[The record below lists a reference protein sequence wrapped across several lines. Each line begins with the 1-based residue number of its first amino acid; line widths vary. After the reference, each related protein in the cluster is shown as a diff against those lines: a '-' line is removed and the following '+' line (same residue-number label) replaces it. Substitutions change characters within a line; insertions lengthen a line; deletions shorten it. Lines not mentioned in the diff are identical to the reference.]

1 MTKVTKRNRKK
12 TVATVA
18 GLAALLLMTGTFAW
32 TSISQQALNEKDGK
46 TEEGGRVHD
55 DYNKESGNKDIYA
68 ENYQTQNVI
77 VRIKLS
83 EYMEDNGNP
92 MVAGTVKTDKS
103 TWTPYTVPGSTNS
116 EAYRNYVTWDLG
128 GEKVFLPTFN
138 KVNTDKSVDASGDAI
153 DVIKKGQTA
162 AGTGEHV
169 DFTTGTEYDKTGAVV
184 TTPGTGNVAKA
195 TLTQKNAPIS
205 MADWLALPTADQKGD
220 FWVIDEDGWAYWA
233 NILAPGEST
242 SLLLSQ
248 LNWNKTALGDL
259 DDWYYGIDVLGEF
272 ATKSDVGKFATD
284 SAYGAPS
291 TNANQILDMLT
302 VEPVSLTVT
311 ASGVN
316 ADSNTIDA
324 GTSRQFTAT
333 TNTRATPQWSVEPAS
348 AGTIDKTGKLTIN
361 SNAVKGTKV
370 AINAKLGRTIG
381 SKELT
386 VTKMNGAVVGDT
398 IQFNGQDYIYLKDL
412 QDGNRLIMSKATIG
426 KTTTSITYN
435 GSALD
440 TLMKSHYE
448 GLSKTAKAE
457 VQPVQASFDVGAPK
471 DQREIGASGSIIFL
485 VTNPTP
491 DRAVVTKGGEK
502 KAFVLSVDELNDVS
516 GPGKVFETVT
526 SREALNASGE
536 ATNWWLRSP
545 GTDKLAW
552 GVHTGEKVGAFN
564 AYKVTDGNI
573 CEARPAFI
581 INR

>member
-12 TVATVA
+12 TAITVA
-18 GLAALLLMTGTFAW
+18 GLGALLLTTGTFAW
-32 TSISQQALNEKDGK
+32 TSISQQALNEKSGK
-46 TEEGGRVHD
+46 IEAGGRVHD

-83 EYMEDNGNP
+83 EYMEDNLTP

-103 TWTPYTVPGSTNS
+103 TWTPFTVPGSKNS

-138 KVNTDKSVDASGDAI
+138 KVETDKSVDASGDAI
-153 DVIKKGQTA
+153 DVLTNGQTA
-162 AGTGEHV
+162 PGTGEHI
-169 DFTTGTEYDKTGAVV
+169 DFTAGTEYNATGAVV
-184 TTPGTGNVAKA
+184 TTPGTGHVAKS
-195 TLTQKNAPIS
+195 TLTQSKAPLS
-205 MADWLALPTADQKGD
+205 MADWLALPAADQKGD

-248 LNWNKTALGDL
+248 LNWDQTALGDL

-302 VEPVSLTVT
+302 VEPVSLTIT

-333 TNTRATPQWSVEPAS
+333 AATRATTEWSVEPAS
-348 AGTIDKTGKLTIN
+348 AGTIDNTGKLTIN
-361 SNAVKGTKV
+361 RNAVKGTKV
-370 AINAKLGRTIG
+370 TINAKQGRNTG

-386 VTKMNGAVVGDT
+386 VTSMNGAVVGDT

-412 QDGNRLIMSKATIG
+412 QDGNRLIMSKATVG
-426 KTTTSITYN
+426 TAATSLTYN

-440 TLMKSHYE
+440 TLMKSHYAS
-448 GLSKTAKAE
+448 LSEAAKAE

-471 DQREIGASGSIIFL
+471 GTTAIGRDADGFL
-485 VTNPTP
+485 VTSPTP
-491 DRAVVTKGGEK
+491 DRAVVTEGGEK
-502 KAFVLSVDELNDVS
+502 KAFALSVDELNDVS
-516 GPGKVFETVT
+516 GPGKVFETVA
-526 SREALNASGE
+526 SREALNASG
-536 ATNWWLRSP
+536 AVTYWWLRSP
-545 GTDKLAW
+545 VTSTHAW
-552 GVHTGEKVGAFN
+552 YVSTGSN
-564 AYKVTDGNI
+564 AGSLYASTMTTASG
-573 CEARPAFI
+573 ARPAYI